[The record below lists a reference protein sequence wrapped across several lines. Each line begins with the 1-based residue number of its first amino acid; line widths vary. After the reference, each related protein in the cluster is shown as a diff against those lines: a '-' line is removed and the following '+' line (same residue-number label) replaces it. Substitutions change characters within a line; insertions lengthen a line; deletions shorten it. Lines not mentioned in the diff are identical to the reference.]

1 RQQGKLARG
10 TKDEEHAMSSKVPS
24 SKIGGHHPLTEECP
38 LSGADHFRS
47 CSRSE
52 PCSLPQGERKKP
64 HIEVSGRSHT
74 ESPVERV
81 NAISDPEGHASD
93 NEHDCCSWNKS
104 HLSGGCVHAE
114 CCSRDKEENELLHGV
129 VDDAAIDLH
138 RQVLLL
144 QRWIDSLVEK
154 ARISHHQ
161 NAEQ

>member
-1 RQQGKLARG
+1 
-10 TKDEEHAMSSKVPS
+10 MSSKVPS
-24 SKIGGHHPLTEECP
+24 SKIGGHQPLTEECP

-52 PCSLPQGERKKP
+52 PCSLPQGKRKKP

-81 NAISDPEGHASD
+81 NAVSDPEGHASD
-93 NEHDCCSWNKS
+93 DEHDCCSWNKS

-114 CCSRDKEENELLHGV
+114 CCSRDKEQNELLHGV